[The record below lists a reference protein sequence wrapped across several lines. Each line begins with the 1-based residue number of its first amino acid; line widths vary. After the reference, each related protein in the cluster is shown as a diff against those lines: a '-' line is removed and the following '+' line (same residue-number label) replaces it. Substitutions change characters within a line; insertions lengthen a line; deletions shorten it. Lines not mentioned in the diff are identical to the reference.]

1 MSVLWIPIAS
11 AVLLVCAVLAVRLMR
26 STGLETVAEG
36 FATAEDGGKQRKGF
50 AELLD
55 GLGARFMGTA
65 LRIYGPKRLRKLDQ
79 TIRRAGQPDGV
90 TVNAYVRRQTGFVVL
105 AIVFFVVTL
114 ILGQPIFGGFI
125 AIVLMGWMRLWLHS
139 TASKRQQEIERELP
153 DFLDVLGVT
162 VAAGLSF
169 RQAVERISD
178 HHDGPMGEE
187 MRTVLDEMQVGVPRR
202 EALLGLRDRNQSE
215 ALASVVTA
223 LLQAEELGVP
233 LQDAL
238 QDISQDARREHAQ
251 AMKVAAAKAAPKISV
266 VVTTTIL
273 PAALLLVGSA
283 LLMANADV
291 LKGVF

>member
-1 MSVLWIPIAS
+1 MGVLWIPIAS
-11 AVLLVCAVLAVRLMR
+11 AVLLVCAVFAVRLMR
-26 STGLETVAEG
+26 NTGLETVAEG
-36 FATAEDGGKQRKGF
+36 FATAEDGGRQRKGF
-50 AELLD
+50 ADLLD

-105 AIVFFVVTL
+105 AIIFFVVTL
-114 ILGQPIFGGFI
+114 ILGQPLFGGFI